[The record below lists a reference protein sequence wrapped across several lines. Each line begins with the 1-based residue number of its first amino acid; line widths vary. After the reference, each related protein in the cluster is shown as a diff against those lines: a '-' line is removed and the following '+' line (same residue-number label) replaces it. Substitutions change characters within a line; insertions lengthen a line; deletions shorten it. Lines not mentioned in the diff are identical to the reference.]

1 MLIRLWL
8 ATGRAVMGE
17 ERQVGSKKEGRR
29 TEVVTEVEG
38 LAGGP
43 VGVVPG
49 RGVGVGVEEPP
60 VAAANGVVPV
70 RRRVVR
76 RRRGRRRPG
85 ARQARHQDGGHD
97 GRCRGRREQP
107 RHGSRRRARAQRVG
121 GVELGCV
128 VLVRSC
134 SAVLLL
140 EWNAG

>member
-43 VGVVPG
+43 VGVVPR

-76 RRRGRRRPG
+76 SRRGRRRPG

-97 GRCRGRREQP
+97 GRCRGRR
-107 RHGSRRRARAQRVG
+107 
-121 GVELGCV
+121 
-128 VLVRSC
+128 
-134 SAVLLL
+134 
-140 EWNAG
+140 